1 MTVCSFFL
9 QGRCRYGE
17 KCWNE
22 HPQGGSGGSYSN
34 TNRVPQQQSGGG
46 GQRGGGGGFG
56 NRVWVNPSQRSSNRD
71 YVAPSSFSRGGN
83 DWGRGGGGSR
93 DFKSSN
99 FTFTIENRFSALDTH
114 QTTDRGL
121 QDDNN
126 KNLETVHKDMEI
138 WETSGQWLFSCYSIL
153 KASIPGFPEYSP
165 EELRMEYYKC
175 RETGNL
181 QTYANSVQQLIS
193 QWRSRVQELKN
204 LNSTSLAK
212 LITELN
218 SQGTP
223 SSVGFGSIA
232 SAFGKGGFSG
242 TESNAFSFAPSS
254 SGFGS
259 TSTPGA
265 PTGFGSL
272 GSTQPAPLFGSS
284 ASTSSSASSSSDP
297 SAATFSFAVP
307 VANKEQVT
315 GFGSTSVAGFSFT
328 SAGFGNSFT
337 SAPTA
342 GASPGQG
349 SSVFGGSSTVTGT
362 GSGMVAAG
370 AASSG
375 SPADK
380 LFTPQSE
387 LTPEEL
393 KEFMGKRFTL
403 GQIPLKPPPADLLV
417 V

>member
-34 TNRVPQQQSGGG
+34 TNRVPQQQS
-46 GQRGGGGGFG
+46 GFG

-99 FTFTIENRFSALDTH
+99 FTFTIENRLCIYM
-114 QTTDRGL
+114 
-121 QDDNN
+121 NN
-126 KNLETVHKDMEI
+126 CAFPSFMCIFCVKSETVHKDMEI

-212 LITELN
+212 LVITVTLIQMMTKCALL
-218 SQGTP
+218 SL
-223 SSVGFGSIA
+223 
-232 SAFGKGGFSG
+232 GFSG

>member
-1 MTVCSFFL
+1 
-9 QGRCRYGE
+9 RCRYGE

-34 TNRVPQQQSGGG
+34 TNRVPQQQS
-46 GQRGGGGGFG
+46 GFG

-212 LITELN
+212 LV
-218 SQGTP
+218 S
-223 SSVGFGSIA
+223 
-232 SAFGKGGFSG
+232 FSG

-315 GFGSTSVAGFSFT
+315 GFGSTSAAGFSFT

>member
-34 TNRVPQQQSGGG
+34 TNRVPQQQS
-46 GQRGGGGGFG
+46 GFG

-212 LITELN
+212 LV
-218 SQGTP
+218 
-223 SSVGFGSIA
+223 SSTDTLHYCTVNCHCLERNRGHSN
-232 SAFGKGGFSG
+232 G

>member
-34 TNRVPQQQSGGG
+34 TNRVPQQQS
-46 GQRGGGGGFG
+46 GGGGFG

-212 LITELN
+212 LV
-218 SQGTP
+218 STP

-328 SAGFGNSFT
+328 SAGFGNS
-337 SAPTA
+337 
-342 GASPGQG
+342 
-349 SSVFGGSSTVTGT
+349 STVTGT
-362 GSGMVAAG
+362 GN
-370 AASSG
+370 
-375 SPADK
+375 K